1 MGDKKT
7 DSNCYTTVLENT
19 TQKSVHVTQMD
30 ATLPACTKSLP
41 LLYQQLLWL
50 TCSTSKLTPGPLAGQ
65 LTVLTSSHL
74 HQLHLADKNVN
85 THAAN
90 STCSTQVQANQTN
103 SSTILP
109 ASKILQNQQ
118 KCIKKI

>member
-7 DSNCYTTVLENT
+7 DSNCYTTVLEES

-50 TCSTSKLTPGPLAGQ
+50 TCSTNGPLAGQ
-65 LTVLTSSHL
+65 PTVLTSSHL

-109 ASKILQNQQ
+109 ASKILQKSTKVHKKYQ
-118 KCIKKI
+118 K